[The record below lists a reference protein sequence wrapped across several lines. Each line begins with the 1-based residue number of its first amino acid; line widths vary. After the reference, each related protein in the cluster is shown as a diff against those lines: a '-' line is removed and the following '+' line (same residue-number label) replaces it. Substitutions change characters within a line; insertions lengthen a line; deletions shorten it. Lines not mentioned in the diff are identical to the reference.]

1 MRVSREQAAE
11 NRERILDVAAQ
22 LFREK
27 GFDGIGVADLM
38 KSAGLTHGGFYGHF
52 VSKDDLVA
60 QSCARTLERSVE
72 HWQAMVEK
80 HPDHPLETI
89 TSFYLTAKHRDHPGR
104 GCAIAALGADIAR
117 QNSSVRTSVT
127 EGVRGLVGI
136 LSKVLPGKSK
146 AAKQDKALATF
157 ASMVGALVLSR
168 AVDDPQLSEDILQA
182 VASSIN
188 RRTAAEP

>member
-52 VSKDDLVA
+52 ASKEDLVA

-72 HWQAMVEK
+72 HWKTLAEQDPE
-80 HPDHPLETI
+80 HSLETI
-89 TSFYLTAKHRDHPGR
+89 AASYLTTKHRDHPGR

-117 QNSSVRTSVT
+117 QNTSVRSTVT
-127 EGVRGLVGI
+127 EGVRLLVGI
-136 LSKVLPGKSK
+136 LSKILPGKSK
-146 AAKQDKALATF
+146 TAKQEKALATF
-157 ASMVGALVLSR
+157 ASMVGALVLAR

-182 VASSIN
+182 VASSISK
-188 RRTAAEP
+188 RAPAEP